1 MKKIALLLIFL
12 AIPSFA
18 IYIDAGLGYGG
29 ASTEVDDKSVDDI
42 ICNDC
47 DELAVSF
54 GVRVGG
60 QISERFWIAGQLA
73 GLGHRYYKS
82 GDYIQFNSYLL
93 GPSFIFYPVD
103 HFHLSGSVGFS
114 WTANQT
120 DIRGLDM
127 YDGVGAAIEFTVAYD
142 TGVRGHGAL
151 LGMKLF
157 SSSNELETSEKDLSM
172 VGVTLFIAY
181 VHK

>member
-18 IYIDAGLGYGG
+18 IYVDAGLGYGG
-29 ASTEVDDKSVDDI
+29 ASTEIDDKSVDKILCDD
-42 ICNDC
+42 CN
-47 DELAVSF
+47 EIAVTF

-60 QISERFWIAGQLA
+60 QITERFWIAGQLT
-73 GLGHRYYKS
+73 GLGHRYYDS
-82 GDYIQFNSYLL
+82 DAYVQFNSYLF
-93 GPSFIFYPVD
+93 GPSFIYYPVD
-103 HFHLSGSVGFS
+103 HFHLSGSIGLS

-120 DIRGLDM
+120 DLDLDM
-127 YDGVGAAIEFTVAYD
+127 YDGTGAAIEFTAAYD

-151 LGMKLF
+151 IGMKLF
-157 SSSNELETSEKDLSM
+157 SSSNELKESEKDLSM

>member
-18 IYIDAGLGYGG
+18 IYVDAGLGIGG
-29 ASTEVDDKSVDDI
+29 SSTDIDDTSVDKV

-47 DELAVSF
+47 DELAATF

-60 QISERFWIAGQLA
+60 QITERFWIAGELS
-73 GLGHRYYKS
+73 GLGHRYYDS
-82 GDYIQFNSYLL
+82 DAYVQFNSYLF

-103 HFHLSGSVGFS
+103 HLHLSGSIGLS
-114 WTANQT
+114 WTANDT

-127 YDGVGAAIEFTVAYD
+127 YDGTGGAIEFTAAYD

-151 LGMKLF
+151 IGMRLF
-157 SSSNELETSEKDLSM
+157 SSTNELKESEKDLSM
-172 VGVTLFIAY
+172 VGVTFFVAY

>member
-18 IYIDAGLGYGG
+18 IYVDAGLGYGG
-29 ASTEVDDKSVDDI
+29 ASTEIDDKSVDKILCDD
-42 ICNDC
+42 CN
-47 DELAVSF
+47 EIAVTF

-60 QISERFWIAGQLA
+60 QITERFWIAGQLA
-73 GLGHRYYKS
+73 GLGHRYYDS
-82 GDYIQFNSYLL
+82 DAYVQFNSYLF
-93 GPSFIFYPVD
+93 GPSFIYYPVD
-103 HFHLSGSVGFS
+103 HFHLSGSIGLS

-120 DIRGLDM
+120 DLDLDM
-127 YDGVGAAIEFTVAYD
+127 YDGTGAAIEFTAAYD

-151 LGMKLF
+151 IGMKLF
-157 SSSNELETSEKDLSM
+157 SSSNELKESEKDLSM

>member
-18 IYIDAGLGYGG
+18 IYVDAGIGYGG
-29 ASTEVDDKSVDDI
+29 VSTEVGDVSVDEI
-42 ICNDC
+42 MCKDC
-47 DELAVSF
+47 DEMGISF

-60 QISERFWIAGQLA
+60 QVTERLWIAGELA
-73 GLGHRYYKS
+73 GLGHRYYDS
-82 GDYIQFNSYLL
+82 HAYVQFNSYLF
-93 GPSFIFYPVD
+93 GPSIIFYPVD
-103 HFHLSGSVGFS
+103 HFHLSGSIGLS

-120 DIRGLDM
+120 DISGLDM
-127 YDGVGAAIEFTVAYD
+127 YDGTGAALEFTAAYD

-151 LGMKLF
+151 IGVKLF
-157 SSSNELETSEKDLSM
+157 SSSNELETSKKDLSM

>member
-18 IYIDAGLGYGG
+18 IYVDAGLGYGG
-29 ASTEVDDKSVDDI
+29 ASTEIDDKSVDKILCDD
-42 ICNDC
+42 CN
-47 DELAVSF
+47 EIAVTF

-60 QISERFWIAGQLA
+60 QITERFWIAGQLA
-73 GLGHRYYKS
+73 GLGHRYYDS
-82 GDYIQFNSYLL
+82 DAYVQFNSYLF
-93 GPSFIFYPVD
+93 GPSFIYYPVD
-103 HFHLSGSVGFS
+103 HFHLSGSIGLS

-120 DIRGLDM
+120 DLDLDM
-127 YDGVGAAIEFTVAYD
+127 YDGTGAAIEFTAAYD

-151 LGMKLF
+151 IGMKLF
-157 SSSNELETSEKDLSM
+157 SSSNELKESEKDLSM
-172 VGVTLFIAY
+172 VGVTFFIAY